1 MTKPLN
7 VLKSV
12 GPKLVPFFKTVA
24 IYFVLYGSSESTS
37 LLFCIAKC
45 LPIVSLIFFVLLH
58 GMSLN
63 EYYRYSRLILIGL
76 IFSAVGDAFLVWK
89 HSYLNFE
96 CGVLMFAVAQVNYAR
111 AFGFRPFNVY
121 AGAAFTALGL
131 VFYSF
136 LSPGLKG
143 MMEYLVP
150 LYLVLICI
158 MGWRAVARVQFFDE
172 LWTWTKLCGCAG
184 AIFFMT
190 SDLLIAIDTFIIK
203 VPFSHQLIMITYYA
217 AQLGISLSVVD
228 SQVEEVIRI
237 QTQGQNPD
245 VIDNVKG
252 HLENLSNH
260 LNKENMRNQLENLSN
275 RVDNVKENLSHRVD
289 HVKENLSNQVDLV
302 KENLSQRVDYV
313 KENLSHRVDC
323 VKENLSNQ
331 VEHLSHRVDYV
342 KENLSQRVDSVK
354 ENLSQRVDSVKENLS
369 QGVDS
374 VKGRIG
380 HLSNQITVDNVRGQL
395 GNISG
400 QITNHFAGQKRD

>member
-7 VLKSV
+7 VLKTV

-37 LLFCIAKC
+37 LLFLIAKC

-76 IFSAVGDAFLVWK
+76 IFSVVGDTFLVWK
-89 HSYLNFE
+89 TSYMNFE

-121 AGAAFTALGL
+121 AGAVFIALGL

-190 SDLLIAIDTFIIK
+190 SDILIAIDTFIIK

-252 HLENLSNH
+252 HLENLSSH
-260 LNKENMRNQLENLSN
+260 LNKENVRNQLENLSH
-275 RVDNVKENLSHRVD
+275 RVDHVKENLSHRVD

-323 VKENLSNQ
+323 
-331 VEHLSHRVDYV
+331 
-342 KENLSQRVDSVK
+342 VK

-400 QITNHFAGQKRD
+400 QITHHFAGQKRD